1 MTTDETLQGSKTL
14 VIRRGI
20 VESVDIYE
28 IKDSELDHLE
38 KGTSAELQL
47 NFAIF
52 LLSLSFSAITSLF
65 TATFVNDSVRTTFIV
80 VAVVGVLLGAY
91 LMIAWFRAK
100 SAVKELCKSI
110 RLRISLAEAR
120 AKEAA
125 EAEEGGAVMPASAP
139 AGHASENDNPS
150 G

>member
-1 MTTDETLQGSKTL
+1 MVIDDPLQGSKTL

-52 LLSLSFSAITSLF
+52 LFSLAFSAVTSLF
-65 TATFVNDSVRTTFIV
+65 TATFADESVKTTFIV

-91 LMIAWFRAK
+91 LMIAWSRAK
-100 SAVKELCKSI
+100 SAVKELCRSI
-110 RLRISLAEAR
+110 RLRISLTEAR

-125 EAEEGGAVMPASAP
+125 EVEEGGAVMPASAP
-139 AGHASENDNPS
+139 PAQASEDDTPS